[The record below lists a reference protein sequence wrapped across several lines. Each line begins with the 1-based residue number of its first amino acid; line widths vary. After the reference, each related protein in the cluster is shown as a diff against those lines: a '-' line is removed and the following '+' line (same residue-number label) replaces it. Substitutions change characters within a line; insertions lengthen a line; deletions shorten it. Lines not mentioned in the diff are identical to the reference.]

1 MLSYKGLIQIYLGK
15 YRAMLF
21 SISLSMLAQ
30 RKKNHFSQNV
40 Y

>member
-15 YRAMLF
+15 YRAMIF
-21 SISLSMLAQ
+21 SVSLSMLAQ
-30 RKKNHFSQNV
+30 RKNYFSQNV